1 MIKSPRK
8 EYLFSLTS
16 VPSAGDKELRSNLHQ
31 ADRILH
37 FSLRFVT
44 TLIFSLL
51 LTKIVLSI
59 NETVMN
65 WTLQFFVQFVF
76 LVILAVSYRYY
87 KITLLVF
94 LGSVVIS
101 LLIAVLFLTC
111 LLYTSRCV

>member
-31 ADRILH
+31 ADRIYISVCACH
-37 FSLRFVT
+37 YFD
-44 TLIFSLL
+44 FSLL

-65 WTLQFFVQFVF
+65 WTLQFLYNLSF
-76 LVILAVSYRYY
+76 
-87 KITLLVF
+87 
-94 LGSVVIS
+94 S
-101 LLIAVLFLTC
+101 L
-111 LLYTSRCV
+111 Y